1 MHVDDVDAQDASSPV
16 ALDSRADRV
25 SAVPPSN
32 IDNDEITIIQ
42 PDNAQSVP
50 HPRGNSSVIE
60 LTDDDLFESS
70 ELSSFA
76 LDTGLSATHS
86 LDEAV
91 SRPEVIRTSGG
102 DGDLSL
108 RVDLS
113 KISSSW
119 RRLHGNLTTASARR
133 EPESEPSSSKVL
145 LDAGITDAPSDD
157 VATEALARTIS
168 KADFGAME
176 ILGQFNLGFI
186 ITRRRK
192 EKDGDGAAVAMDDLF
207 IVDQHAADEKYNFET
222 LQQTTRIKSQ
232 KLFRAQALEL
242 TAGDELLAMENIEV
256 LRQNGFEVE
265 TAAEGD
271 SGPRLSLTA
280 QPISK
285 DTVFDM
291 KDLEELI
298 HRMRDQPAG
307 QMVRCSK
314 ARAMF
319 AMRACR
325 KSVMIGMPLNK
336 GQMTGVVRHMGT
348 MDQPWNCPHG
358 RPTMRHL
365 ADIVGEHDR
374 RGVNWAGFASG

>member
-1 MHVDDVDAQDASSPV
+1 MQVDLNVPEDATASIPKTTPQDGEDEDEDVQMQVDDVAAQDASSPV
-16 ALDSRADRV
+16 ALDSRTDRA
-25 SAVPPSN
+25 SAVPPSK

-42 PDNAQSVP
+42 PDNAKSVP
-50 HPRGNSSVIE
+50 HPRGNPSVID

-76 LDTGLSATHS
+76 LDTGLSATPS

-119 RRLHGNLTTASARR
+119 RRLHGNLTTGSARGELER
-133 EPESEPSSSKVL
+133 EPSPSKVL

-232 KLFRAQALEL
+232 KLFRC
-242 TAGDELLAMENIEV
+242 V
-256 LRQNGFEVE
+256 LG
-265 TAAEGD
+265 
-271 SGPRLSLTA
+271 
-280 QPISK
+280 
-285 DTVFDM
+285 
-291 KDLEELI
+291 LI
-298 HRMRDQPAG
+298 R
-307 QMVRCSK
+307 
-314 ARAMF
+314 
-319 AMRACR
+319 
-325 KSVMIGMPLNK
+325 
-336 GQMTGVVRHMGT
+336 
-348 MDQPWNCPHG
+348 
-358 RPTMRHL
+358 
-365 ADIVGEHDR
+365 
-374 RGVNWAGFASG
+374 